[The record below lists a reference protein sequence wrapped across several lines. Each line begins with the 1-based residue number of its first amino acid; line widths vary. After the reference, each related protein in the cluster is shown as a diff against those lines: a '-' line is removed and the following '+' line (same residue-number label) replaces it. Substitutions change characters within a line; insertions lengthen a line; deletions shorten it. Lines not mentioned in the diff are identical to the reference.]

1 MKNLFSLLLLTV
13 LQINT
18 HVSHAE
24 MMYEKVEHPL
34 SMRCSL
40 EICSFPPENE
50 IILFGGASGA
60 KNNNDIWKFQ
70 NNEWK
75 NKNVSDVN
83 PNGKSGYGMCYNG
96 SVLLVFGGYDDFA
109 SLGKSD
115 ELWSF
120 DGDGWNLLIPE
131 TTKPAPRNGCAMAY
145 DFSRERLVLFGGR
158 GEEFVYL
165 DDTWEWDGSDWHLMD
180 PETSPTPRDNA
191 RMVYFELLN
200 SVVMFGGL
208 SSGGLSDNKLWQWD
222 GLEWNILP
230 TGEDEPP
237 SVVGHQIV
245 YDPKHQ
251 YLVLYGG
258 YTLYGAIQNV
268 WTWDGFDWTK
278 IQVTGEIP
286 ERREYFG
293 MTYDPDRDGIVLFG
307 GLVSVGV
314 YLNDTW
320 IFKDGQW
327 TQIEPEHPS
336 PCYRLESVMAY
347 DSFRDQ
353 TVLFGG
359 RTQKGLIND
368 TWMWNG
374 SYWSQVNSDH
384 SPPITT
390 FSKMVFDENH
400 NQFVMALIFDDEF
413 KTWELNGTNWEE
425 SGSIQPSLGEGY
437 SLVYD
442 SVRELTVMFGG
453 SEYNDRDSPATNN
466 LWEWDGETW
475 TLIEPNTSFPEPRV
489 YHEATFDIDRDR
501 MVVFGGYIDYGNNY
515 FDMTN
520 ETWEWDGSH
529 WYHMEPQGSEP
540 GRRTGHAMVYDNL
553 RRRTILYGGGGY
565 SRPLYSDTW
574 EWDGVQWREV
584 TPETGPGEKIVHAMA
599 YDSRRHR
606 TIIFGGEGTDYSNDT
621 WAYYNADTECCD
633 TLGVTLDLSQTEF
646 HPGDPFA
653 CTATVCNN
661 TGAELPDMP
670 LFVLLEVM
678 GHYYFGPTFSES
690 VDTYLDG
697 NPTYPENE
705 TEVDVIPPFTWPE
718 GAGSFHGAYFHAAL
732 TDPDMTFLYG
742 AMDSVEF
749 GWE

>member
-40 EICSFPPENE
+40 EINYFPPKNE
-50 IILFGGASGA
+50 IVLFGGDTGELY
-60 KNNNDIWKFQ
+60 NDIWKFQ

-191 RMVYFELLN
+191 RMVYFEPIG
-200 SVVMFGGL
+200 SVVLFGGFL
-208 SSGGLSDNKLWQWD
+208 DGDYDNKIWQWD
-222 GLEWNILP
+222 GADW
-230 TGEDEPP
+230 
-237 SVVGHQIV
+237 QIV
-245 YDPKHQ
+245 PAGGVEAPEVYAHQLVYDSNLKR
-251 YLVLYGG
+251 LILYGG
-258 YTLYGAIQNV
+258 VRTWYLLEDL
-268 WTWDGFDWTK
+268 WEWDGYKWRK
-278 IQVTGEIP
+278 IDVSGEKP
-286 ERREYFG
+286 PLRVHHA
-293 MTYDPDRDGIVLFG
+293 MTYDPVNDQFIIFG
-307 GLVSVGV
+307 GIDEAGDL
-314 YLNDTW
+314 LNDTW

-336 PCYRLESVMAY
+336 PCYRREPAMAY
-347 DSFRDQ
+347 DSIRDQ
-353 TVLFGG
+353 SVLFGG

-374 SYWSQVNSDH
+374 SYWSQLDSDQ
-384 SPPITT
+384 SPPVAT
-390 FSKMVFDENH
+390 FSRMVFDEQR
-400 NQFVMALIFDDEF
+400 NQIVMMLRFDEKF
-413 KTWELNGTNWEE
+413 EIWECNGTDWRIAEPVGDVPVDA
-425 SGSIQPSLGEGY
+425 SGFSLI
-437 SLVYD
+437 YD
-442 SVRELTVMFGG
+442 SVRDVTVMFGG
-453 SEYNDRDSPATNN
+453 YIPYDTTNK
-466 LWEWDGETW
+466 LWEWDGEYW
-475 TLIEPNTSFPEPRV
+475 TPIEPDASFPQPRDF
-489 YHEATFDIDRDR
+489 HQAAFDDARGR
-501 MVVFGGYIDYGNNY
+501 MVVFGGWINRGEY
-515 FDMTN
+515 MELTN
-520 ETWEWDGSH
+520 ETWEWDGNE
-529 WYHMEPQGSEP
+529 WFFKRNKGSKP
-540 GRRTGHAMVYDNL
+540 GKRSGHTMVYDSQ
-553 RRRTILYGGGGY
+553 RRRVILYGGDDY
-565 SRPLYSDTW
+565 ALPEFEDTW
-574 EWDGVQWREV
+574 EWDGVKWLER
-584 TPETGPGEKIVHAMA
+584 TPETGPGQKYYHAAA

-606 TIIFGGEGTDYSNDT
+606 SIIFGGEGIDYSNDT
-621 WAYYNADTECCD
+621 WEYYNADAECCD

-661 TGAELPDMP
+661 TGAELPDLP
-670 LFVLLEVM
+670 LFVLLEIM
-678 GHYYFGPTFSES
+678 GQYYFGPTFSES

-697 NPTYPENE
+697 NPTYSENE